1 MEYDCVEEFQL
12 LRGPRGHTTCRE
24 QEAGETGLD
33 IVLTV
38 LGNDRRNL
46 QILRSLQN
54 TFRIQK
60 LPEKLAGNQARRQ
73 EAQEASIIIFQG
85 IKEPQ

>member
-46 QILRSLQN
+46 QILRIYMTPSEELQS
-54 TFRIQK
+54 TFAAAFSYLV
-60 LPEKLAGNQARRQ
+60 LPEQVILPAFCSKL
-73 EAQEASIIIFQG
+73 
-85 IKEPQ
+85 K